1 LKFEENHGLNGLNLE
16 ELGVDRVDASFSLGL
31 EQ

>member
-16 ELGVDRVDASFSLGL
+16 EVGVGQVEASFSLGL